1 MGINIRQVI
10 RSGINNINP
19 DISIVILQSDGFTVL
34 PGGIQ
39 SPAYLPAVN
48 AIAQLQPISSED
60 LQHINNYNA
69 SSVYYE
75 LYIDGDWHSLNR
87 ADEKGGDL
95 IYFDGFEW
103 LVISRPEAYSLTSN
117 WTKVRVIQQKI
128 AIPPVIP

>member
-1 MGINIRQVI
+1 MGINIRGIV
-10 RSGINNINP
+10 RAGINSINP
-19 DISIVILQSDGFTVL
+19 DISIVILQSDGFTVI

-39 SPAYLPAVN
+39 VPAYLDAVGETG
-48 AIAQLQPISSED
+48 QLQPVPSEE
-60 LQHINNYNA
+60 LKHINDYNS
-69 SSVYYE
+69 SSVYYD

-117 WTKVRVIQQKI
+117 WTKVRIVQQKT

>member
-1 MGINIRQVI
+1 M
-10 RSGINNINP
+10 NP
-19 DISIVILQSDGFTVL
+19 DISIVILQSNGFTVL

-39 SPAYLPAVN
+39 VPGYLPAIY
-48 AIAQLQPISSED
+48 ATAQLQPIPSEE
-60 LQHINNYNA
+60 LKHINNYNA
-69 SSVYYE
+69 SSVYYD

-117 WTKVRVIQQKI
+117 WTKVRVIQQKS
-128 AIPPVIP
+128 ATAPLLGNYLAQELALYV